1 MSTPLLQIASAF
13 CLTLMLIA
21 GLSRLAPRLGLV
33 DTPDHRKQHA
43 GDIPLVGGV
52 AIMTT
57 LIACAFFWQDSAS
70 QIIGATSHTVW
81 VFLLAASIITV
92 LGVIDDLRRVSVF
105 TRCVVEVIVALIVIE
120 GLDLVPRNLGDLI
133 GTGNIRL
140 GDWAAYPF
148 TVIAIF
154 GIINAYNMLDGI
166 DGLLSIMVLITIVGF
181 HLFTGLEP
189 GLVSLTLLASLAA
202 FLVSNL
208 RLSPYI
214 PKTFLGDAGSKLLG
228 FIVVALILAV
238 TSRQLGG
245 GTRYVEPVTA
255 LYLVGLPLFDMVFTT
270 LRRILGRRSPFA
282 ADRSH
287 IHHLMQALDLGHR
300 RSLVM
305 IGCGGLSIPFV
316 GLMLDKSGA
325 ATPQQFFIFLGLFA
339 MYCLLMSQA
348 WRVAD
353 SYQALKE
360 ENATTVSYRLEGTL
374 VTPPAIPLTEPN
386 APKRTTH

>member
-92 LGVIDDLRRVSVF
+92 LGVIDDLFGISVF
-105 TRCVVEVIVALIVIE
+105 SRTVVEVIVALVVIE
-120 GLDLVPRNLGDLI
+120 GLDLVPRNLGNLF
-133 GTGNIRL
+133 GTGIIL
-140 GDWAAYPF
+140 MPDWLAYPF

-166 DGLLSIMVLITIVGF
+166 DGLLSVMVLITIFAF
-181 HLFTGLEP
+181 HVFTERPP
-189 GLVSLTLLASLAA
+189 GAVSLTLTASLSA

-208 RLSPYI
+208 ALSPYV

-228 FIVVALILAV
+228 FIVVSLILAV
-238 TSRQLGG
+238 TTRQVSGVK
-245 GTRYVEPVTA
+245 YIEPVTA
-255 LYLVGLPLFDMVFTT
+255 LYLVALPLFDMVFIT
-270 LRRILGRRSPFA
+270 LRRILVNRSPFA

-287 IHHLMQALDLGHR
+287 IHHLMQALDIGQS
-300 RSLVM
+300 RSLII
-305 IGCGGLSIPFV
+305 IGCTGLAPPFI
-316 GLMLDKSGA
+316 GLMLDRANA

-339 MYCLLMSQA
+339 MYCLFMSQA
-348 WRVAD
+348 WRVAAR
-353 SYQALKE
+353 YQALKR
-360 ENATTVSYRLEGTL
+360 ENALKVSYSLEDS
-374 VTPPAIPLTEPN
+374 AIVPSTQLETPN
-386 APKRTTH
+386 APTRTTH